1 MSEKYRIFRTN
12 RYLMNTNKKIA
23 QIVKERIEAGKQGV
37 IYFVNSFSDLQN
49 DQTVTKSLQ
58 RLSEEGFL
66 IRISK
71 GVYLYPETTRF
82 GTMNPSI
89 DEIVKSIAERD
100 NVSILPTG
108 STALNKLG
116 LSTQVPMN
124 AVFLTTGSTRTIK
137 IGNRKVLFKHSAP
150 RNFVY
155 KGMLMPLIVES
166 LKELGENNIDGETYK
181 KLGKIISSLP
191 ESDFATFIEDLQYAP
206 QWIRTIIQK
215 MIKENK
221 I

>member
-1 MSEKYRIFRTN
+1 MD
-12 RYLMNTNKKIA
+12 TNKKIS
-23 QIVKERIEAGKQGV
+23 QIVKERIKAGEKGT

-49 DQTVTKSLQ
+49 DQTVTKALQ
-58 RLSEEGFL
+58 RLSEDGL
-66 IRISK
+66 LTRLSK
-71 GVYLYPETTRF
+71 GIYLYPETTRF
-82 GTMNPSI
+82 GTITPSI

-116 LSTQVPMN
+116 FSTQVPMN

-137 IGNRKVLFKHSAP
+137 VGNRKIVLKHSAP
-150 RNFVY
+150 RNFAY
-155 KGMLMPLIVES
+155 KGMLMPLVVES
-166 LKELGENNIDGETYK
+166 LKELGESNIDSEVYK
-181 KLGKIISSLP
+181 KLEKIISTLSQT
-191 ESDFATFIEDLQYAP
+191 DINTFTEDLQYAP

-215 MIKENK
+215 TLRDKK

>member
-1 MSEKYRIFRTN
+1 MD
-12 RYLMNTNKKIA
+12 TNKKIV
-23 QIVKERIEAGKQGV
+23 QIVKERIEAGEQGT

-66 IRISK
+66 IRLSK
-71 GVYLYPETTRF
+71 GVYLYPENTRF
-82 GTMNPSI
+82 GTINPSV
-89 DEIVKSIAERD
+89 DDIVKSIAERD

-137 IGNRKVLFKHSAP
+137 VGNRKILFKHSAP
-150 RNFVY
+150 RNFAY
-155 KGMLMPLIVES
+155 KGMLMPLVVES
-166 LKELGENNIDGETYK
+166 LKELGENNIDDETYK
-181 KLGKIISSLP
+181 KLGKIVSTLS
-191 ESDFATFIEDLQYAP
+191 ETDFATFLEDLQYVP

-215 MIKENK
+215 IIKENK